1 MRIQHNSN
9 LIKSRSSQSEWEI
22 QPDGPWWMKPRNLF
36 KADRF
41 AASVATR
48 NFLTVDISPVLF
60 VKLREPRVDTSRQIN
75 EINK

>member
-36 KADRF
+36 KADRS
-41 AASVATR
+41 ASVTAR
-48 NFLTVDISPVLF
+48 NFLTVDISLVLF

-75 EINK
+75 EVNK

>member
-41 AASVATR
+41 ASVTTR
-48 NFLTVDISPVLF
+48 NFLTVDISLVLF
-60 VKLREPRVDTSRQIN
+60 AKLREPRVDASRQIN
-75 EINK
+75 EVNK